1 MSRIEKMSP
10 KGVLRSL
17 LGFPILLTAFVA
29 IAGGAMVILEE
40 KIVQLAFLVL
50 IIVYTIGMIVY
61 FIIRRYRIMSD
72 LMQYAENFDN
82 MQKQQMQQLVL
93 PYALLDINGRML
105 WGNNAFVEIIQN
117 KKAAKRGICNLFP
130 EITQDVLPKGVED
143 SEKLIEFEGRF
154 YRVVLRLVSPNGFCE
169 TAGEEDEEQDTFVTE
184 DCMIGCYL
192 YDETKMVECM
202 QKLEDEQIVMG
213 LLYLDNYDEAME
225 SISSVK
231 RSLFVGL
238 IDRRINKYMKNIDA
252 IIKKTEKDKYFFVF
266 RHKYL
271 AQMKES
277 KFSLVEDVRDVN
289 IGNEMSMTISMGI
302 GLNQEGYQK
311 TYDYTRA
318 ALDLALGR
326 GGDQIVVKEN
336 EKVSY
341 YGGKNVQVEKGTRV
355 KARVKAHALQE
366 LMSAKERVV
375 IMGHA
380 MSDADSIGASIGVY
394 RVAKTLNKKANIV
407 VNNPNE
413 NVQSVL
419 ERFCDNSEY
428 ENDFLITSEQ
438 AKQLVDHKSLVVV
451 VDVNQ
456 PARTECPEI
465 LKQTGTI
472 VVLDH
477 HRQTGE
483 KIENAVLSYIE
494 PYASSACEMVAEILQ
509 YIEDGIKLRPIEAD
523 AMYAGIVIDTRQFS
537 SKTGARTFEAA
548 AFLRKNGADVSR
560 IRKMLRVNM
569 HDYETRANAINQ
581 LEIFMDCFAFTEC
594 KPGSSRIPTILGAQI
609 ANELLDIA
617 GIKGSFVFT
626 EYEGKIYISARSID
640 EINVQL
646 VMERLGGGG
655 HISEAGVQLT
665 ECTMDQ
671 AKRKVKQ
678 VLETM
683 LEEGD
688 L

>member
-1 MSRIEKMSP
+1 MSRTEKMSP

-40 KIVQLAFLVL
+40 KIVQVAFLVL
-50 IIVYTIGMIVY
+50 IIIYTVVMIVY

-130 EITQDVLPKGVED
+130 EITQDVLPQGVED

-154 YRVVLRLVSPNGFCE
+154 YRVVLRLVSPDGFCE
-169 TAGEEDEEQDTFVTE
+169 TAGEEDGEQDTFATE

-341 YGGKNVQVEKGTRV
+341 YGGKNVQIEKGTRV

-394 RVAKTLNKKANIV
+394 RIAKTLNKKANIV

-438 AKQLVDHKSLVVV
+438 AKQFVDHKSLVVV

-569 HDYETRANAINQ
+569 QDYETRANAINQ

-617 GIKGSFVFT
+617 GIKASFVFT

>member
-1 MSRIEKMSP
+1 MSRTEKMSP

-40 KIVQLAFLVL
+40 KIVQVAFLVL
-50 IIVYTIGMIVY
+50 IIIYTVVMIVY

-72 LMQYAENFDN
+72 LMQYAESFDN

-130 EITQDVLPKGVED
+130 EITQDVLPQGVED

-154 YRVVLRLVSPNGFCE
+154 YRVVLRLVSPDGFCE
-169 TAGEEDEEQDTFVTE
+169 TAGEEDGEQDTFATE

-341 YGGKNVQVEKGTRV
+341 YGGKNVQIEKGTRV

-394 RVAKTLNKKANIV
+394 RIAKTLNKKANIV

-569 HDYETRANAINQ
+569 QDYETRANAINQ

-617 GIKGSFVFT
+617 GIKASFVFT

>member
-1 MSRIEKMSP
+1 MSRTEKMSP

-40 KIVQLAFLVL
+40 KIVQVAFLVL
-50 IIVYTIGMIVY
+50 IIIYTVVMIVY

-72 LMQYAENFDN
+72 LMQYAESFDN

-130 EITQDVLPKGVED
+130 EITQDVLPQGVED

-154 YRVVLRLVSPNGFCE
+154 YRVVLRLVSPDGFCE
-169 TAGEEDEEQDTFVTE
+169 TAGEEDGEQDTFATE

-271 AQMKES
+271 TQMKES

-341 YGGKNVQVEKGTRV
+341 YGGKNVQIEKGTRV

-394 RVAKTLNKKANIV
+394 RIAKTLNKKANIV

-438 AKQLVDHKSLVVV
+438 AKQFVDHKSLVVV

-569 HDYETRANAINQ
+569 QDYETRANAINQ

-617 GIKGSFVFT
+617 GIKASFVFT

>member
-1 MSRIEKMSP
+1 MSRTEKMSP

-40 KIVQLAFLVL
+40 KIVQVAFLVL
-50 IIVYTIGMIVY
+50 IIIYTVVMIVY

-130 EITQDVLPKGVED
+130 EITQDVLPQGVED

-154 YRVVLRLVSPNGFCE
+154 YRVVLRLVSPDGFCE
-169 TAGEEDEEQDTFVTE
+169 TAGEEDGEQDTFATE

-271 AQMKES
+271 TQMKES

-341 YGGKNVQVEKGTRV
+341 YGGKNVQIEKGTRV

-394 RVAKTLNKKANIV
+394 RIAKTLNKKANIV

-438 AKQLVDHKSLVVV
+438 AKQFVDHKSLVVV

-569 HDYETRANAINQ
+569 QDYETRANAINQ

-617 GIKGSFVFT
+617 GIKASFVFT

>member
-394 RVAKTLNKKANIV
+394 RIAKTLNKKANIV

>member
-1 MSRIEKMSP
+1 MSRTEKVSP

-17 LGFPILLTAFVA
+17 LGFPIVLTVFVA
-29 IAGGAMVILEE
+29 VAAGAMIVFDE
-40 KIVQLAFLVL
+40 KPVQVFFLALIVL
-50 IIVYTIGMIVY
+50 YTIGMTLY
-61 FIIRRYRIMSD
+61 FFIRRYRVVSD
-72 LMQYAENFDN
+72 LIRYAESFDN

-93 PYALLDINGRML
+93 PYALLDTNGRML
-105 WGNNAFVEIIQN
+105 WGNDAFVEIIQN
-117 KKAAKRGICNLFP
+117 KKAARRGIWNLFP
-130 EITQDVLPKGVED
+130 ELTQDVLPKGIED
-143 SEKLIEFEGRF
+143 SEKLIEFEEHF
-154 YRVVLRLVSPNGFCE
+154 YRVVLRLVSPNGFSEKAGTEEE
-169 TAGEEDEEQDTFVTE
+169 TSLVTE

-238 IDRRINKYMKNIDA
+238 IDRRINKYMRNIDA
-252 IIKKTEKDKYFFVF
+252 IIKKVEKDRYFFVF
-266 RHKYL
+266 RQKYL
-271 AQMKES
+271 PQMKES

-302 GLNQEGYQK
+302 GLNQEGYQR

-366 LMSAKERVV
+366 LMNAKDQVI
-375 IMGHA
+375 IMGHS

-394 RVAKTLNKKANIV
+394 RIAKTLNKRACIV

-413 NVQSVL
+413 NVQSIL
-419 ERFCDNSEY
+419 ERFYGNPEY
-428 ENDFLITSEQ
+428 DNDFMITSEQ

-456 PARTECPEI
+456 PERTECPDI
-465 LKQTGTI
+465 LRQTGTI

-477 HRQTGE
+477 HRQTGA

-509 YIEDGIKLRPIEAD
+509 YIDDGIKLRPIEAD

-569 HDYETRANAINQ
+569 HDYEIRANAINQ
-581 LEIFMDCFAFTEC
+581 LEIFIGSYAFTEC
-594 KPGSSRIPTILGAQI
+594 KPGTSKIPTILGAQI

-617 GIKGSFVFT
+617 GVKASFVFT

-640 EINVQL
+640 ELNVQL

-665 ECTMDQ
+665 DCTLEQ
-671 AKRKVKQ
+671 AKRRVKQ

>member
-1 MSRIEKMSP
+1 MSRTEKMSP

-40 KIVQLAFLVL
+40 KIVQVAFLVL
-50 IIVYTIGMIVY
+50 IIIYTVVMIVY

-130 EITQDVLPKGVED
+130 EITQDVLPQGVED

-154 YRVVLRLVSPNGFCE
+154 YRVVLRLVSPDGFCE
-169 TAGEEDEEQDTFVTE
+169 TAGEEDGEQDTFATE

-341 YGGKNVQVEKGTRV
+341 PQITR
-355 KARVKAHALQE
+355 E
-366 LMSAKERVV
+366 
-375 IMGHA
+375 
-380 MSDADSIGASIGVY
+380 
-394 RVAKTLNKKANIV
+394 
-407 VNNPNE
+407 
-413 NVQSVL
+413 
-419 ERFCDNSEY
+419 SE
-428 ENDFLITSEQ
+428 
-438 AKQLVDHKSLVVV
+438 
-451 VDVNQ
+451 
-456 PARTECPEI
+456 
-465 LKQTGTI
+465 
-472 VVLDH
+472 
-477 HRQTGE
+477 
-483 KIENAVLSYIE
+483 
-494 PYASSACEMVAEILQ
+494 
-509 YIEDGIKLRPIEAD
+509 
-523 AMYAGIVIDTRQFS
+523 
-537 SKTGARTFEAA
+537 
-548 AFLRKNGADVSR
+548 
-560 IRKMLRVNM
+560 
-569 HDYETRANAINQ
+569 
-581 LEIFMDCFAFTEC
+581 
-594 KPGSSRIPTILGAQI
+594 I
-609 ANELLDIA
+609 A
-617 GIKGSFVFT
+617 
-626 EYEGKIYISARSID
+626 
-640 EINVQL
+640 
-646 VMERLGGGG
+646 
-655 HISEAGVQLT
+655 
-665 ECTMDQ
+665 
-671 AKRKVKQ
+671 
-678 VLETM
+678 
-683 LEEGD
+683 
-688 L
+688 